1 MIGEGMPAGPGI
13 FSSGQGSRSLRQEV
27 ERRPNMKKALL
38 IGSIM
43 IMLTAAFAEE
53 ENPLLIIQTN
63 MGNITVEVFS
73 EKAAVTAANFLRY
86 VDGGLFEDASFYR
99 VVRMDNQPNNEIKI
113 EVIQGG
119 ITNRNSQRFPPIS
132 HETTDKTGV
141 LHKDGTISM
150 ARGAPGTASSEFFI
164 CIGDQ
169 PELDFGG
176 LRNPDGQGF
185 AAFGK
190 VREGMD
196 IVKKIQRLPDRNQ
209 YLPEPVVI
217 LDIVRAEAKKYKI
230 N

>member
-1 MIGEGMPAGPGI
+1 
-13 FSSGQGSRSLRQEV
+13 
-27 ERRPNMKKALL
+27 MKKALL

-43 IMLTAAFAEE
+43 IVLTAAFAEE
-53 ENPLLIIQTN
+53 ENPLVIIQTN

-86 VDGGLFEDASFYR
+86 VDGGLFEDAAFYR

-119 ITNRNSQRFPPIS
+119 ITNRDIQRFPPIS
-132 HETTDKTGV
+132 HETTNKTGV

-176 LRNPDGQGF
+176 NRNPDGQGF

-196 IVKKIQRLPDRNQ
+196 IVEKIQRLPDRNQ
-209 YLPEPVVI
+209 YLLETVVI
-217 LDIVRAEAKKYKI
+217 ANIIRVEAKKTKSI
-230 N
+230 DGI